1 MTMPKKDRGTTR
13 SGKLVTDDC
22 VDELAQRAEGDF
34 DVDEII
40 RRRGGRRPMGS
51 AAVTVASVRL
61 DPEPGRALR
70 DRAQRNGRTNSDV
83 IHEALRDDR
92 EAG

>member
-1 MTMPKKDRGTTR
+1 MPKKSLGTTR
-13 SGKLVTDDC
+13 SGAPLTDDF
-22 VDELAQRAEGDF
+22 VDELAQRAERDF

-40 RRRGGRRPMGS
+40 RRRGGRFPMGS
-51 AAVTVASVRL
+51 AAAAVESVRL

-70 DRAQRNGRTNSDV
+70 DRAPRDGPTNSDV
-83 IHEALRDDR
+83 IHEALRDDL